1 MYQHWI
7 KRDKIL
13 GYRQMM
19 TQINRKLKTSY
30 NKKRFYRLMKSL
42 GIRSI
47 IRKKRPNYLKTTEH
61 HTAENI
67 LNRNFKATKPNQ
79 KWSTD
84 VTELRYGNGR
94 KAYLSAII
102 DMYDNSIVSYVVGH
116 SNNNNLV
123 METIHRAMK
132 KNPKARPIIQSDR
145 GYQYTS
151 HEYKRLSEKYHFT
164 KSMSRVG
171 RCLDNQQPIERFW
184 GTYKAESFYIKKLN
198 DYESVFNDVSR
209 YIRYY
214 NNYRYVESLN
224 RYSPNEYRKMAA

>member
-84 VTELRYGNGR
+84 VTELRYANGR

-171 RCLDNQQPIERFW
+171 RCLDNQPIERFW

>member
-151 HEYKRLSEKYHFT
+151 HEYERLSEKYHFT

-171 RCLDNQQPIERFW
+171 RCLDNQPIERFW

>member
-102 DMYDNSIVSYVVGH
+102 DMYDNSIVSYVVGIPIT
-116 SNNNNLV
+116 
-123 METIHRAMK
+123 TI
-132 KNPKARPIIQSDR
+132 
-145 GYQYTS
+145 
-151 HEYKRLSEKYHFT
+151 
-164 KSMSRVG
+164 
-171 RCLDNQQPIERFW
+171 
-184 GTYKAESFYIKKLN
+184 
-198 DYESVFNDVSR
+198 
-209 YIRYY
+209 
-214 NNYRYVESLN
+214 
-224 RYSPNEYRKMAA
+224 

>member
-171 RCLDNQQPIERFW
+171 RCLDNQPIERFW

-214 NNYRYVESLN
+214 NNYRYVVSG
-224 RYSPNEYRKMAA
+224 

>member
-171 RCLDNQQPIERFW
+171 RCLDNQPIERYW

>member
-30 NKKRFYRLMKSL
+30 NKKRFYRLMKTL

-171 RCLDNQQPIERFW
+171 RCLDNQPIERYW

>member
-164 KSMSRVG
+164 RSMSRVG
-171 RCLDNQQPIERFW
+171 RCLDNQPIERFW

>member
-102 DMYDNSIVSYVVGH
+102 GMYDNSIVSYVVGH

-171 RCLDNQQPIERFW
+171 RCLDNQPIERFW

>member
-132 KNPKARPIIQSDR
+132 KNPKSRPIIQSDR

-171 RCLDNQQPIERFW
+171 RCLDNQPIERFW

>member
-123 METIHRAMK
+123 MQTIHRAMK

-171 RCLDNQQPIERFW
+171 RCLDNQPIERFW

>member
-47 IRKKRPNYLKTTEH
+47 IRKKRPNYLKTTGH

-79 KWSTD
+79 TWSTD

-171 RCLDNQQPIERFW
+171 RCLDNQPIERFW

>member
-116 SNNNNLV
+116 SNNNILL

-171 RCLDNQQPIERFW
+171 RCLDNQPIERFW

>member
-94 KAYLSAII
+94 RAYLSAII
-102 DMYDNSIVSYVVGH
+102 DMYDNSIVSYVVEH

-171 RCLDNQQPIERFW
+171 RCLDNQPIERFW

>member
-171 RCLDNQQPIERFW
+171 RCLDNQPIERFW

-224 RYSPNEYRKMAA
+224 RYSTNEYRKMAA

>member
-102 DMYDNSIVSYVVGH
+102 DLYDNSIVSYVVGH

-171 RCLDNQQPIERFW
+171 RCLDNQPIERFW

>member
-171 RCLDNQQPIERFW
+171 RCLDNQPIERFL

>member
-171 RCLDNQQPIERFW
+171 RCLDNQPIERFW

-198 DYESVFNDVSR
+198 DCESVFNDVSR

>member
-171 RCLDNQQPIERFW
+171 RCLDNQPIERFW

-214 NNYRYVESLN
+214 NNYRYVVSL
-224 RYSPNEYRKMAA
+224 YR

>member
-42 GIRSI
+42 GIHSI

-171 RCLDNQQPIERFW
+171 RCLDNQPIERFW

>member
-164 KSMSRVG
+164 KSMSRGG
-171 RCLDNQQPIERFW
+171 RCLDNQPIERFR

>member
-94 KAYLSAII
+94 RAYLSAII

-171 RCLDNQQPIERFW
+171 RCLDNQPIERFW

>member
-84 VTELRYGNGR
+84 VTELRYGNGS

-171 RCLDNQQPIERFW
+171 RCLDNQPIERFW

>member
-79 KWSTD
+79 KWSMD

-171 RCLDNQQPIERFW
+171 RCLDNQPIERFW

>member
-171 RCLDNQQPIERFW
+171 RCLDNQPIERFW

-224 RYSPNEYRKMAA
+224 RYSLNEYRKMAA

>member
-67 LNRNFKATKPNQ
+67 LNRNFKATKLNQ

-171 RCLDNQQPIERFW
+171 RCLDNQPIERFW

-198 DYESVFNDVSR
+198 DYESVFDDVSR

-214 NNYRYVESLN
+214 NNSRYVESLN

>member
-151 HEYKRLSEKYHFT
+151 HEYKRLSEIYHFT

-171 RCLDNQQPIERFW
+171 RCLDNQPIERFW

>member
-67 LNRNFKATKPNQ
+67 LNRNFKATKLNQ

-171 RCLDNQQPIERFW
+171 RCLDNQPIERFW

>member
-151 HEYKRLSEKYHFT
+151 HEYKRLSEKHHFT

-171 RCLDNQQPIERFW
+171 RCLDNQPIERFW

>member
-171 RCLDNQQPIERFW
+171 RCLDNQPIERLW

>member
-151 HEYKRLSEKYHFT
+151 HEYKRLSEKYHLT

-171 RCLDNQQPIERFW
+171 RCLDNQPIERFW

>member
-19 TQINRKLKTSY
+19 TLINRKLKTSY

-171 RCLDNQQPIERFW
+171 RCLDNQPIERFW

>member
-132 KNPKARPIIQSDR
+132 QNPKARPIIQSDR

-171 RCLDNQQPIERFW
+171 RCLDNQPIERFW

>member
-123 METIHRAMK
+123 METIHREMK

-171 RCLDNQQPIERFW
+171 RCLDNQPIERFW

>member
-164 KSMSRVG
+164 KSMSPVG
-171 RCLDNQQPIERFW
+171 RCLDNQPIERFW
-184 GTYKAESFYIKKLN
+184 GTYKAESFYIKKLK

>member
-102 DMYDNSIVSYVVGH
+102 DMYYNSIVSYVVGH

-171 RCLDNQQPIERFW
+171 RCLDNQPIERFW

>member
-171 RCLDNQQPIERFW
+171 RCLDNQPIERFW
-184 GTYKAESFYIKKLN
+184 GPYKAESFYIKKLN

>member
-171 RCLDNQQPIERFW
+171 RCLDNQPIERFW

-214 NNYRYVESLN
+214 TNNRYVESLN

>member
-7 KRDKIL
+7 KREKIL

-30 NKKRFYRLMKSL
+30 NKKRFYRLMKTL

-164 KSMSRVG
+164 KSISRAG
-171 RCLDNQQPIERFW
+171 RCLDNQPIERFW
-184 GTYKAESFYIKKLN
+184 GTYKAESFYIKKL
-198 DYESVFNDVSR
+198 DSYEAVCNDVSR

-224 RYSPNEYRKMAA
+224 NYSPNEYRKLTA

>member
-47 IRKKRPNYLKTTEH
+47 IRKKRPNYLNTPEH

-171 RCLDNQQPIERFW
+171 RCLDNQPIERFW